1 LRYNSP
7 INLKNNLLP
16 TLEAD
21 LARLLALLLRGL
33 AC

>member
-7 INLKNNLLP
+7 IYLKNNPLP
-16 TLEAD
+16 ELEAD
-21 LARLLALLLRGL
+21 LNRLLALLYRGI